1 MKTNLLSNK
10 NLKLEKNEVPTWGL
24 SLVPHKMNSFGI
36 NLCENANI
44 HCINGCIVSSGM
56 ARFDAVMEARI
67 KKTDFFLS
75 DKPRFLKI
83 LFAELCYIDVTE
95 DLALIRLNMYSDV
108 DWYSEFLNHGYDL
121 TKFKNLIFYGYTKR
135 PSILEQ
141 SSELSNFD
149 CIFSY
154 SGYNW
159 KLCEHYLNSGICNVS
174 IVFKLKKKQPLP
186 TTWNG
191 FPVLDGDLNDQRLK
205 SIEGTGYIIALRYK
219 SPVAKGS
226 KSYKPS
232 KFVIELSI

>member
-1 MKTNLLSNK
+1 M
-10 NLKLEKNEVPTWGL
+10 KLEKNDIPTWGL
-24 SLVPHKMNSFGI
+24 SLMPEKRNSFGVD
-36 NLCENANI
+36 LCIDSNV
-44 HCINGCIVSSGM
+44 HCRNGCIVNSGG
-56 ARFDAVMEARI
+56 ARFQAVMDSRL

-75 DKPRFLKI
+75 DKERFLKI
-83 LFAELCYIDVTE
+83 LWAELCYIDATE

-108 DWYSEFLNHGYDL
+108 DWYNEFLTYGYDL

-149 CIFSY
+149 SVFSY

-159 KLCEHYLNSGICNVS
+159 KLCEHYLSTKVCNVS
-174 IVFKLKKKQPLP
+174 VVFKLRKKDPLP
-186 TTWNG
+186 KTWNG

-205 SIEGTGYIIALRYK
+205 SIEGTGFIIALRYK

-232 KFVIELSI
+232 KFVIEL